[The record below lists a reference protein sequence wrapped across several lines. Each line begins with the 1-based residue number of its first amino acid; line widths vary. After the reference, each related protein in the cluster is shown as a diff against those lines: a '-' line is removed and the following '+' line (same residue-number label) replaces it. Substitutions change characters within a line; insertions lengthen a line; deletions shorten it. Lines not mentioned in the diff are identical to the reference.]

1 MSDIIKLLPDS
12 VANQIAAGE
21 VIQRPASAVKE
32 MLENAIDA
40 GANRIR
46 LMVRDAGRTLIQVMD
61 NGSGMSENDARMCF
75 ERHATSKISSADDLF
90 ALQTKGFRGEAM
102 ASIAA
107 IAQVEMQTRLH
118 DREVGMLLRIEGSRV
133 VAQEPCQCATG
144 TGIAVKNLFYNVPA
158 RRNFLKSD
166 AVEMRHIT
174 DEFIRVALPHTDIE
188 FTLHHN
194 DEEIFNLKPSNLRQ
208 RIVAL
213 FGPAFNERL
222 VPLSE
227 ETTIANLSGFIGK
240 PQFARK
246 TRGEQF
252 FFVNGRFIRSTYLN
266 HAVTSAYDELVAE
279 KAHPAY
285 FIFIDV
291 APSSI
296 DINIHPTKTEV
307 KFEDEKSVYAILRS
321 TVRLS
326 LGRYNI
332 APTLDFN
339 QETAFNIPSPPRN
352 IQITQPELP
361 IRQRPVMPTA
371 EDARPRERELGM
383 DKWNRPTSSDWQQL
397 YDGLEMPDIKPTTE
411 HRESRQEEL
420 LTDTETDKR
429 PVQLHQRYVL
439 STIRSGIIL
448 IDQRRAHQ
456 RILYEKAIQGLAMRQ
471 PAMQRQLFP
480 ITIELSPTDAATL
493 TTLLDDLRI
502 IGIEAEPFGGNTFVV
517 QALAPFIAEDA
528 VHDVI
533 DGILSE
539 FRESGSAG
547 SSKRQERLAMSVARN
562 AAIPH
567 GRNLTTEEM
576 TSLIDELFGCDQ
588 PYAAP
593 NGKPTMI
600 TLSLDEID
608 KRFG

>member
-40 GANRIR
+40 GATRIR
-46 LMVRDAGRTLIQVMD
+46 LLVRDAGRTLIQVMD

-90 ALQTKGFRGEAM
+90 ALRTKGFRGEAM

-118 DREVGMLLRIEGSRV
+118 DREVGLLLRIEGSRV
-133 VAQEPCQCATG
+133 VAQEPCQCAPG
-144 TGIAVKNLFYNVPA
+144 TSIAVKNLFYNVPA

-174 DEFIRVALPHTDIE
+174 DEFVRVALPHTDIE

-339 QETAFNIPSPPRN
+339 QETAFNVSLPPRN
-352 IQITQPELP
+352 IQIVQPELP
-361 IRQRPVMPTA
+361 IRHRPVMPTA
-371 EDARPRERELGM
+371 EDARPRERSIGM
-383 DKWNRPTSSDWQQL
+383 EKWERPASSDWQKL
-397 YDGLEMPDIKPTTE
+397 YDGLEVSDKETITE
-411 HRESRQEEL
+411 HRISRQETL
-420 LTDTETDKR
+420 LTETETDKR
-429 PVQLHQRYVL
+429 PVQLHQRYIL

-471 PAMQRQLFP
+471 PALQQQLFP
-480 ITIELSPTDAATL
+480 ITIELSPSDAATL
-493 TTLLDDLRI
+493 TNLLDDLRI
-502 IGIEAEPFGGNTFVV
+502 MGIEAEPFGGNAFVV
-517 QALAPFIAEDA
+517 QALAPFIAEDS
-528 VHDVI
+528 VLDVI
-533 DGILSE
+533 DGIISE
-539 FRESGSAG
+539 FRESGAAG
-547 SSKRQERLAMSVARN
+547 GNKKQERLAMSLARN

-567 GRNLTTEEM
+567 GRNLITEEM

-600 TLSLDEID
+600 NLSLEEIG
-608 KRFG
+608 KRFD